1 MSCCF
6 IGNESVSYVHLFCS
20 LLPLLLLCHPLLH
33 RPIIRSKLSMGK
45 LDEGGS
51 RGECAGLFFLLDD
64 IANTVATNYGLL
76 LRSSEGMFTNDD
88 GTSKSLEV
96 DLVVSGVW
104 VPVATA
110 LMADPGIKTAIFR
123 PGIANI
129 LQANYSA
136 LDTFL
141 SELAGNLLKAPPTDH
156 SEEKL
161 SEPVDLGDFSHLY
174 YQPTITSKSID
185 RAQSRLYSHH
195 TTIEFSKKWNLPI
208 YYQLRF
214 AEFCKRLD
222 KALERVCKEGWEAD
236 VFTGEEMDNK
246 KIRDQLGFELPIF
259 IELYDTLASMW
270 RSNVFLRPLTH
281 RFLRGAVQL
290 VGRVLAFIKEGLDGN
305 IEFGGNNE
313 VAAANNES
321 GEKEDDEPSEIVVG
335 VPSYL
340 WNSRVED
347 LAVVSWEL
355 TILETC
361 MTHDYLD
368 VVAKTV
374 CPMDKESRKST
385 HNSSAELEEIRSIS
399 ADVLMESSQDISPL
413 IETSWNKLIV
423 DNLITQCCV
432 PLSAVKGVA
441 ATYRMTNRP
450 PPTQVSTSCFES
462 HLFLINIFYILT
474 FPLPP

>member
-1 MSCCF
+1 
-6 IGNESVSYVHLFCS
+6 
-20 LLPLLLLCHPLLH
+20 
-33 RPIIRSKLSMGK
+33 MGK

-64 IANTVATNYGLL
+64 IANTVATIYGSL
-76 LRSSEGMFTNDD
+76 LRSSEGMFTNED
-88 GTSKSLEV
+88 GAATSVEV

-110 LMADPGIKTAIFR
+110 LMADPGIKTAIFS

-141 SELAGNLLKAPPTDH
+141 SELASNLLKTPPTDH

-161 SEPVDLGDFSHLY
+161 SEPDALGDFSHLY
-174 YQPTITSKSID
+174 YQPTITTKSIEH
-185 RAQSRLYSHH
+185 AQSRLYSHR
-195 TTIEFSKKWNLPI
+195 TTIEFNKKWNLPI

-236 VFTGEEMDNK
+236 VFTGDEKDNK
-246 KIRDQLGFELPIF
+246 TIRDQLGFELPIF
-259 IELYDTLASMW
+259 IELYDVLASMW

-305 IEFGGNNE
+305 IEFGGNAE
-313 VAAANNES
+313 AASTTAES
-321 GEKEDDEPSEIVVG
+321 SDNEDDVPAETVVG
-335 VPSYL
+335 IPSYL

-361 MTHDYLD
+361 MSHDYLD

-374 CPMDKESRKST
+374 CPMDKESRKNT
-385 HNSSAELEEIRSIS
+385 HNSSGELEEIRSIT

-413 IETSWNKLIV
+413 IDSSWNKLIV
-423 DNLITQCCV
+423 DNLISQCCV
-432 PLSAVKGVA
+432 PLAAVKGVA

-450 PPTQVSTSCFES
+450 PPTQVRIHCRRYASVF
-462 HLFLINIFYILT
+462 LFLYTLIMFDSS
-474 FPLPP
+474 FM